1 MTAPFS
7 NHVYTRP
14 VVRPVPRPPADP
26 PAAVS
31 TW

>member
-7 NHVYTRP
+7 NRVYTRP

-26 PAAVS
+26 PAALS

>member
-1 MTAPFS
+1 MTTPFS
-7 NHVYTRP
+7 NHLYTRP

-26 PAAVS
+26 PTAQS

>member
-7 NHVYTRP
+7 NRVYTRP

-26 PAAVS
+26 PAAAA